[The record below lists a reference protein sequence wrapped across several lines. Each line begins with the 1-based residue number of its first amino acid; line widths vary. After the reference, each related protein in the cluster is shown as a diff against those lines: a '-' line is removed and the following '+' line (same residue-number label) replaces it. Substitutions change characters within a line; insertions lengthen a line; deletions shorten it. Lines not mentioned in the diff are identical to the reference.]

1 MGQAQVGGGGGEI
14 QRLGFRAAAGR
25 RVNGAGRA
33 GRTKPLCSMQREQRP
48 AALDLEQEKQRP
60 ARRDSGGAAQEVSGE
75 AEDPGGGELPNGAP
89 IHGVGKNLGRCHGS
103 ICCKQRRQV
112 RNEGK

>member
-25 RVNGAGRA
+25 RVDGAGRA
-33 GRTKPLCSMQREQRP
+33 KPLCSMQREQRP

-75 AEDPGGGELPNGAP
+75 VSRARTTTRNLARLRSLRRRTGDEEVV
-89 IHGVGKNLGRCHGS
+89 HGDGNLRGS
-103 ICCKQRRQV
+103 L
-112 RNEGK
+112 